1 MKKKHNSFA
10 VFCNFFFGEC
20 RKEKE
25 KIMSALGLS
34 LKRKR
39 GPGASVLDAAKKAG
53 SIART
58 EYVNTIN
65 ARTHPRAFNAQ
76 MNAYIPKGRS
86 AIRHILKG
94 RYAAKFANRSMAHA
108 HDLMRKFNR
117 GKPVNGVKAFLN
129 TIK

>member
-1 MKKKHNSFA
+1 MSNG
-10 VFCNFFFGEC
+10 NFQ
-20 RKEKE
+20 
-25 KIMSALGLS
+25 MS

-39 GPGASVLDAAKKAG
+39 GAGAAVLSAAQRGG

-58 EYVNTIN
+58 EYVNQLN
-65 ARTHPRAFNAQ
+65 QNTHPRNRIAQ

-86 AIRHILKG
+86 GVRHVLKNEVFKD
-94 RYAAKFANRSMAHA
+94 KFVNRSTKHA

-117 GKPVNGVKAFLN
+117 GKPINGVKSFLQ